1 MKNVKIDAND
11 LLTEILKT
19 KVAIL
24 DGTTD
29 VIIDETTVQEIAEG
43 FDLYLT
49 CRGGRIFLHD
59 FQDEEY
65 EWLLGETLEDIL
77 NELSTFD
84 DYFYSDEWYSD
95 FTYFI

>member
-1 MKNVKIDAND
+1 MKNIKIDVND
-11 LLTEILKT
+11 VLKEILKM

-24 DGTTD
+24 DGATD
-29 VIIDETTVQEIAEG
+29 VIIDETTVQEIVEG
-43 FDLYLT
+43 FDLYLA
-49 CRGGRIFLHD
+49 CRGKRVFLKD

-84 DYFYSDEWYSD
+84 EYFYSEEWYSD